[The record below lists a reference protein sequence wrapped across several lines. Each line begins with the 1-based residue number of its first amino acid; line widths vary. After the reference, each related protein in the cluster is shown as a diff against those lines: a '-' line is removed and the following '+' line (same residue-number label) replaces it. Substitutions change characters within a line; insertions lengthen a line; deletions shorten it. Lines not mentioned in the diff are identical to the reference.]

1 MYVLYVLFP
10 RPFYV
15 CDDYYIQLISYFLI
29 YQIIID
35 KGLLMRTLSFF
46 LMLLLLIL
54 LPVF

>member
-1 MYVLYVLFP
+1 MYVLYVLSP

-35 KGLLMRTLSFF
+35 NGLLMRTLSFF